1 MNSKKYNILIIE
13 PSYIVA
19 YGLKA
24 LLEKSGDPVE
34 VSIINNMESYDNRKY
49 VDADILIVNPSV
61 LCNADIGIRSI
72 SDNKGKSSIVV
83 VYYGPYDEKVLKEH
97 DICISIF
104 DSPQMVSKKIKAAL
118 EFSRN
123 KRNEEKDKNELSER
137 EKQILVAVAKG
148 KTNKEIAYDFNISIF
163 TVITHRKNI
172 SHKLGINSIAGLTV
186 YAIMNKLIDPSEF

>member
-19 YGLKA
+19 YGLSS
-24 LLEKSGDPVE
+24 LLEKSGESVA
-34 VSIINNMESYDNRKY
+34 VGIINDMASYDNRKY
-49 VDADILIVNPSV
+49 VDADIIILNPSV
-61 LCNADIGIRSI
+61 LCELGTGVSTIPDS
-72 SDNKGKSSIVV
+72 SGKPAIIA
-83 VYYGPYDEKVLKEH
+83 VYYGPYNERISKEY

-104 DSPQMVSKKIKAAL
+104 DSPQTVSKKIKAAL
-118 EFSRN
+118 ESSKN
-123 KRNEEKDKNELSER
+123 KRTEEKDRNELSER

-186 YAIMNKLIDPSEF
+186 YAIMNKLIDPAEF